1 MKATSCLCNR
11 SESRERTDK
20 MTIVF
25 LHQGENEL
33 IRQMLRALGERLAP
47 HEVVSWA
54 AGEKPPT
61 QGMDVLLTSSSVD
74 REQMKAFP
82 SLSLIQTV
90 STGYESVDIEAA
102 TELGIWVSYAPSD
115 ITGNA
120 VSVAEF
126 AVLLMLG
133 ASRQIRAVVESL
145 SGNELVMPNLHPVL
159 NGKTVCIVGLGGVG
173 RLVVDRLRPF
183 GMLLLATDE
192 HPENAPADVTAF
204 PADQLLVAI
213 ADADYVV
220 MCVRASK
227 ENDGLISAH
236 VLAGMKR
243 GAVLVNVARGSL
255 LDEEALI
262 LALQDGQVSAAG
274 LDVVRHEPLA
284 AGDPLVKL
292 HQVLLTPHVAAF
304 TDLMLSGTVDF
315 VCGVIRDF
323 EAGRKLASILN
334 APQNPRRTLNA

>member
-1 MKATSCLCNR
+1 
-11 SESRERTDK
+11 

-33 IRQMLRALGERLAP
+33 IRQMLRAFGKRLSP
-47 HEVVSWA
+47 HKVVSWA

-61 QGMDVLLTSSSVD
+61 QEMDVLLTSSSVD
-74 REQMKAFP
+74 REQMKCFP
-82 SLSLIQTV
+82 GLLLIQTV

-102 TELGIWVSYAPSD
+102 TESGIWVSYAPSD
-115 ITGNA
+115 VTGNA

-126 AVLLMLG
+126 VVLLMLG
-133 ASRQIRAVVESL
+133 ASRQIRAVVEAL
-145 SGNELVMPNLHPVL
+145 PGNGLEMPGLHPVL
-159 NGKTVCIVGLGGVG
+159 NGKTVCIVGLGGIG

-204 PADQLLVAI
+204 PADQLMVAV

-220 MCVRASK
+220 ICVRASK
-227 ENDGLISAH
+227 ENDGLISTR
-236 VLAGMKR
+236 VLHGMKW
-243 GAVLVNVARGSL
+243 GAILVNVARGSL

-262 LALQDGQVSAAG
+262 LALQNGQLSAAG
-274 LDVVRHEPLA
+274 LDVVRHETL
-284 AGDPLVKL
+284 AGDNPLVKM
-292 HQVLLTPHVAAF
+292 HQVLVTPHVAAF

-315 VCGVIRDF
+315 ICDVIRNF
-323 EAGRKLASILN
+323 EAGRRPTSILN
-334 APQNPRRTLNA
+334 APQKPRRPLTA